1 MPPDRATNHGRAS
14 HVSRLRQNINIE
26 LADGAKEQ
34 LETVRARNGM
44 TQKELVARLINWFAQ
59 QDQVVQQIILGQ
71 IPAQVAPDV
80 AKLLLE
86 RIADEA
92 PSRRD
97 QAAAEI
103 RRELL
108 KAGNGAA
115 V

>member
-1 MPPDRATNHGRAS
+1 MDAAFRATNHGRAF

-34 LETVRARNGM
+34 LETVRSRNGM
-44 TQKELVARLINWFAQ
+44 TQKELVARLINWFAS

-92 PSRRD
+92 PTRRE

-108 KAGNGAA
+108 KAGNGA